1 VYTIALRDDAAH
13 KKLSKLAEVTGG
25 RSFLIQSPAELAP
38 VYGQIEQELRSQY
51 LIAYQSSNTTE
62 STDFRRVELKADRA
76 GLEVKTLQG
85 YYP

>member
-1 VYTIALRDDAAH
+1 
-13 KKLSKLAEVTGG
+13 
-25 RSFLIQSPAELAP
+25 